1 MIGYKSLS
9 GETKNVR
16 FVTAELTPT
25 NQSVILYVMDTYG
38 NFTFQGFPIDTRT
51 IQPEFLPVNLS
62 HFGADHTDTG
72 VVLNWATESELNN
85 AGFYILRSETRDG
98 EFKVVNPTLIQGAGT
113 TSDRNTYTWTDTSAT
128 PNTVYYYRIEDIS
141 YVGARKQL
149 ATVRLKGLMSAT
161 GKLPTR
167 WADLKR

>member
-16 FVTAELTPT
+16 FVTTELTPA
-25 NQSVILYVMDTYG
+25 NKAVILYVMDTYG
-38 NFTFQGFPIDTRT
+38 NFAFQGFPIDTRT
-51 IQPEFLPVNLS
+51 IQPEFLPVTLS
-62 HFGADHTDTG
+62 HFRADHTDTG
-72 VVLNWATESELNN
+72 TVLNWATESELNN
-85 AGFYILRSETRDG
+85 AGFYILRSKTKDG
-98 EFKVVNPTLIQGAGT
+98 QFKVVNPTIIQGAGT
-113 TSDRNTYTWTDTSAT
+113 TSDRNTYTWTDTTAT

-141 YVGARKQL
+141 YAGERKQL